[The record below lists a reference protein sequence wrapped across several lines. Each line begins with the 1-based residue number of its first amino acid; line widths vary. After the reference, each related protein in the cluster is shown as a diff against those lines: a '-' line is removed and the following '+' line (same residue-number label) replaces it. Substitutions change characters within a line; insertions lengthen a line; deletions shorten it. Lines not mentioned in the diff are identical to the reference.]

1 MFFMKNSLLQLHAAV
16 LLWGFTGVLGRA
28 ISLSAP
34 VLVWYRMIVAFF
46 ILALIITYRR
56 QWQQFSKRD
65 LFSVIG
71 IGILFAIHW
80 VSFFASIK
88 FANASVAMIC
98 LATAGIFTAL
108 LYPFVSKTT
117 FNIRELLLGLIAIAG
132 VCCIYILQP
141 EQAHPEQSM
150 KNFKV
155 GVLLGVVASLIS
167 AIFTIL
173 NKPLTQ
179 KYASRNL
186 VFLEMLSGFLFL
198 SMLAP
203 FYIMR
208 FPEQHIVPQG
218 WDFLW
223 IFILGYCCTVWGQSL
238 AMQSLRKLSP
248 FTVSL
253 TVNIEP
259 IYGIM
264 LAFIFYQENEQLG
277 WGFYVGVLLILASIL
292 LQTTSMLFRK
302 KKRPALS

>member
-1 MFFMKNSLLQLHAAV
+1 MKNSLLQLHAAV

-65 LFSVIG
+65 LLAVVG

-117 FNIRELLLGLIAIAG
+117 FNIRELLLGLVAIAG

-141 EQAHPEQSM
+141 AQTHPEHAM
-150 KNFKV
+150 RNFKL
-155 GVLLGVVASLIS
+155 GVLLGVVAALIS
-167 AIFTIL
+167 AVFTIL

-179 KYASRNL
+179 RYASRNL

-208 FPEQHIVPQG
+208 FPEEHIVPQG

-238 AMQSLRKLSP
+238 AMQSLKKLSP

-259 IYGIM
+259 IYGII
-264 LAFIFYQENEQLG
+264 LAFVFYQENEQLG
-277 WGFYVGVLLILASIL
+277 WGFYIGVLLILASIL

-302 KKRPALS
+302 KKNPALS

>member
-1 MFFMKNSLLQLHAAV
+1 MKNSLLQLHAAV

-56 QWQQFSKRD
+56 QWQQFAKRD

-71 IGILFAIHW
+71 IGILFSIHW

-132 VCCIYILQP
+132 VCCIYVLQP
-141 EQAHPEQSM
+141 AQGHPEHSM
-150 KNFKV
+150 KNFKL

-167 AIFTIL
+167 AVFTIL

-208 FPEQHIVPQG
+208 FPEQHVVPQG

-259 IYGIM
+259 IYGII

>member
-1 MFFMKNSLLQLHAAV
+1 MKKSLLQLHAAV

-28 ISLSAP
+28 ISLAAP
-34 VLVWYRMIVAFF
+34 VLVWYRMIVAFV
-46 ILALIITYRR
+46 ILGIIITYRR

-65 LFSVIG
+65 LFTVIG

-80 VSFFASIK
+80 VSFFASVK

-108 LYPFVSKTT
+108 LYPFFSRSK
-117 FNIRELLLGLIAIAG
+117 FNARELLLGLIAIAG
-132 VCCIYILQP
+132 VCCIYVLQP
-141 EQAHPEQSM
+141 AQEQMDHSM
-150 KNFKV
+150 RNFKL
-155 GVLLGVVASLIS
+155 GVLLGVLASLIS
-167 AIFTIL
+167 AVFTIL

-198 SMLAP
+198 SLLAP
-203 FYIMR
+203 FYMVH
-208 FPEQHIVPQG
+208 FPEQHLAPQG

-238 AMQSLRKLSP
+238 AMQSLKKLSP

-259 IYGIM
+259 VYGIM

-277 WGFYVGVLLILASIL
+277 WGFYLGVLLILISIL
-292 LQTTSMLFRK
+292 MQTSVMLYAGRK
-302 KKRPALS
+302 RRALP